1 MKQSFFLAYDTYKR
15 RLKRLIVT
23 GKEKENEDLDL
34 NYLLGIFGSFGAL
47 VFFGNNLYLLQ
58 RLIQA
63 DFYNT

>member
-1 MKQSFFLAYDTYKR
+1 
-15 RLKRLIVT
+15 LKRLIVT

-34 NYLLGIFGSFGAL
+34 NYLLGIFGFFGAL

-63 DFYNT
+63 YFYNI

>member
-1 MKQSFFLAYDTYKR
+1 MP
-15 RLKRLIVT
+15 

-47 VFFGNNLYLLQ
+47 VFLATIYIYYK